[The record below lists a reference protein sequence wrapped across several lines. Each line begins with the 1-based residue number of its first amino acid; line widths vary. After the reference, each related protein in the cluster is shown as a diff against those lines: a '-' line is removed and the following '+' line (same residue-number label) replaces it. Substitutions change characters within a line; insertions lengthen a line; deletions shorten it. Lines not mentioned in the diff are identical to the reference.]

1 MGDFMNN
8 IVYTTEI
15 TRYAFFEKRSP
26 SAFTRVCIDG
36 HITGSNK
43 CVGYCQYQEHS
54 GFLTTE
60 LLTQHDC
67 IKKGCDYF
75 IAKPKYKD
83 TAKEHDDMSLTILS
97 HAQNIF
103 SHNEGVKILGVK
115 NTGFNSYSI
124 EYITITN
131 EYSLEDYVNLV
142 YNLFGIEV
150 AFVKLN
156 YDFDVCVELICTN

>member
-1 MGDFMNN
+1 
-8 IVYTTEI
+8 
-15 TRYAFFEKRSP
+15 
-26 SAFTRVCIDG
+26 
-36 HITGSNK
+36 
-43 CVGYCQYQEHS
+43 
-54 GFLTTE
+54 
-60 LLTQHDC
+60 
-67 IKKGCDYF
+67 
-75 IAKPKYKD
+75 
-83 TAKEHDDMSLTILS
+83 MSLTILS

-156 YDFDVCVELICTN
+156 YDFDVCVELMY

>member
-8 IVYTTEI
+8 IVYTTEVN
-15 TRYAFFEKRSP
+15 RYAFFEKRSP

-43 CVGYCQYQEHS
+43 CVGYCQYKEHS

-60 LLTQHDC
+60 LLVQHDC

-83 TAKEHDDMSLTILS
+83 TTKNHDDMSLTILS
-97 HAQNIF
+97 HAQKAF
-103 SHNEGVKILGVK
+103 SHIIAPILQR
-115 NTGFNSYSI
+115 
-124 EYITITN
+124 
-131 EYSLEDYVNLV
+131 
-142 YNLFGIEV
+142 
-150 AFVKLN
+150 AFPALPGLS
-156 YDFDVCVELICTN
+156 FRCRISRSPAR